1 MHIRTCKHTQ
11 LLFKTQKTHKVIGKG
26 DSQGNWKHSKSS
38 LNCIDAGIIKQKI
51 SKVNH
56 ERGTQGAQKGKGHKV
71 PLDMKMER
79 RLGRERKVQ
88 KGEGA

>member
-1 MHIRTCKHTQ
+1 MHTQ
-11 LLFKTQKTHKVIGKG
+11 LFFKTQKTHKVIGKG

-38 LNCIDAGIIKQKI
+38 LNCIDVGIIKQKI
-51 SKVNH
+51 SKVNR

-79 RLGRERKVQ
+79 KLGRESKAQ
-88 KGEGA
+88 KRERV